1 MVGQR
6 GGFEV
11 QNLGGEMNGK
21 VLNNGHF
28 KSHPKMI
35 EKLDKGGGGK
45 AKVEKKEKEVT
56 GFDEKSEENGTA
68 TRHRSTQGAVAHG
81 DVEAEDTGSC
91 SVDGPKLVENSNL
104 EVSAKS
110 FVATEICDGKSVN
123 IAEGLKLY
131 EDLFD
136 DSEILKLNNLVN
148 DLRAAG
154 KRGQLQGTDIHLQIL
169 IRTLKPIR
177 RGHACRLVAAVHHV
191 A

>member
-1 MVGQR
+1 
-6 GGFEV
+6 
-11 QNLGGEMNGK
+11 MNWK

-28 KSHPKMI
+28 KSNPKMI
-35 EKLDKGGGGK
+35 EKLDKGGARRRWK
-45 AKVEKKEKEVT
+45 RKRRKMT

-68 TRHRSTQGAVAHG
+68 ARQRSTQGAVAHG

-91 SVDGPKLVENSNL
+91 SVDGPKLVEKSNL
-104 EVSAKS
+104 EVSAKF

-148 DLRAAG
+148 ALRAAG
-154 KRGQLQGTDIHLQIL
+154 KRGQLQGEVFRCTSCSLTTNIFKIL
-169 IRTLKPIR
+169 E
-177 RGHACRLVAAVHHV
+177 GACEANIPACK
-191 A
+191 